1 MNNAFVII
9 GLLIVSLSI
18 WFASS
23 AKQTTINLPKQ
34 IHLVL
39 FFLAIIGLLVSRL
52 WQLDTLPSGLNQDE
66 AAIGYDAWALAQFG
80 IDRNGYPFPILPMS
94 WGSGAGGFIIYLGAI
109 VFQFVPLT
117 VTSLRLMNGVIQVIT
132 AFVFY
137 DLIKRKTN
145 PTYGLIALVFIVI
158 NPWHVMLSR
167 WNLDSNQVFSLIII
181 GLWLF
186 EIGMSKNQK
195 RYHFLALTFFA
206 LALYS
211 YGSAIVVVPLLLLM
225 IYGHAWLHKSMT
237 FKTILV
243 YGSYFL
249 ILSIPILTFYV
260 INLFELESILTPWFS
275 ILRFNVLRSQSVF
288 ISFDQDVWIRI
299 WNNLKD
305 LTQLL
310 TFGKDDYLWNQ
321 LPGFGIAY
329 LYLFPFF
336 FVGFIVNRKHKIHLS
351 MYAWFVSSVVLSLI
365 LNQNINRLGVL
376 FIPYLYFLVLGLI
389 WLAQRSGKLFSFVS
403 TLVLTSAVLFTIQ
416 YQVVYR
422 EQIKPIFA
430 YGYGEALMFSQ
441 TLNKSEWRLPSQ
453 QQVNGSHVIALFYL
467 QPDPNDVVATGIYLN
482 PGAEFQYLASF
493 QADEIFY
500 RFYQPTGMV
509 IIESDI
515 GYIIHQQ
522 LETFFILE
530 DYEVERFGYFT
541 VIWINA

>member
-1 MNNAFVII
+1 MNNAYLII
-9 GLLIVSLSI
+9 GILIVSISI

-23 AKQTTINLPKQ
+23 AKQTTKTLPRQ
-34 IHLVL
+34 IHIVL
-39 FFLAIIGLLVSRL
+39 LFLTIIGLLVSRL

-66 AAIGYDAWALAQFG
+66 AAIGYDAWALSQFG

-109 VFQFVPLT
+109 LFQFVPLT
-117 VTSLRLMNGVIQVIT
+117 VASLRLMNGVIQVIT
-132 AFVFY
+132 ALVFY
-137 DLIKRKTN
+137 HLIKVKTN
-145 PTYGLIALVFIVI
+145 PTYGLIALIFIVI

-167 WNLDSNQVFSLIII
+167 WNLDANQVFSLIII
-181 GLWLF
+181 GIWFF
-186 EIGMSKNQK
+186 ELGIREKQK
-195 RYHFLALTFFA
+195 RYHFLSLSFFA

-211 YGSAIVVVPLLLLM
+211 YGSAMVVVPLLLLI
-225 IYGHAWLHKSMT
+225 IYGHAWFHKYTT
-237 FKTILV
+237 FKTIIF
-243 YGSYFL
+243 YGSYFF

-260 INLFELESILTPWFS
+260 INLFELESILNPFFS

-288 ISFDQDVWIRI
+288 ISFDQDIWIHM

-305 LTQLL
+305 LAQLL

-336 FVGFIVNRKHKIHLS
+336 FVGFTVNRKNKIHFS
-351 MYAWFVSSVVLSLI
+351 MYAWFFSSIVLGLI

-389 WLAQRSGKLFSFVS
+389 WLAQQSGRLFSLVS
-403 TLVLTSAVLFTIQ
+403 TVIFTSVVLFTIQ
-416 YQVVYR
+416 YQVIYR

-430 YGYGEALMFSQ
+430 YGYGEALQFSQ
-441 TLNKSEWRLPSQ
+441 TINKSEWRLPSQ

-467 QPDPNDVVATGIYLN
+467 QPDPNEVVATGVYLN
-482 PGAEFQYLASF
+482 PGAEFQYLTSF

-500 RFYQPTGMV
+500 RFYQPSGIVTV
-509 IIESDI
+509 ESHI

-522 LETFFILE
+522 LENFFILE
-530 DYEVERFGYFT
+530 DYAVERFGYFT
-541 VIWINA
+541 VIWIND